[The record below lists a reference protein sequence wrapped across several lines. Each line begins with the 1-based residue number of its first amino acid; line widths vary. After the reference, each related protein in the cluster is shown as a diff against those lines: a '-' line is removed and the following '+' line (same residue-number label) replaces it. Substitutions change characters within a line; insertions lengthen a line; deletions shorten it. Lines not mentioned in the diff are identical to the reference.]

1 MCSMK
6 ELDIIIPTERLSDID
21 SILYKHKV
29 GGMYF
34 FEIAGR
40 GRAERQ
46 AIEATTYEGYRTGRR
61 YVPEFGSRTMVQ
73 VLVPDSMEKVLISDI
88 MDRISTGSAGD
99 GKIFVKDVT
108 GTYDI
113 GTKEAGDK
121 AAL

>member
-1 MCSMK
+1 MK
-6 ELDIIIPTERLSDID
+6 ELDIIIPRERLGDVD
-21 SILYKHKV
+21 SVLSKHKV

-46 AIEATTYEGYRTGRR
+46 AVEATTYEGYRTGKR
-61 YVPEFGSRTMVQ
+61 YVPEFGTRTMVQ
-73 VLVPDSMEKVLISDI
+73 VLVPDSMERTLISDV
-88 MDRISTGSAGD
+88 MEKISTGSAGD

-113 GTKEAGDK
+113 GSKEAGDK